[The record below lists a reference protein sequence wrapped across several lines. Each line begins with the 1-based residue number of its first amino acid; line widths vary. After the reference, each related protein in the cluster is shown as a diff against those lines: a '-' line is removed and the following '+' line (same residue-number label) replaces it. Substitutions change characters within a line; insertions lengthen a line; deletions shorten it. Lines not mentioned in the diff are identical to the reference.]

1 MSELLESVRR
11 SFYHDIL
18 SFSDAEA
25 RLEGKER
32 ESDVKSGM
40 FLISY
45 VKNSS
50 VSHILTP
57 RKDGKYF
64 IQTVGSFRLP
74 TSSQPSKV
82 IFIQFLLRVLKVA
95 KKKVTPKEM
104 TVFGA

>member
-25 RLEGKER
+25 RLEAKER

-40 FLISY
+40 FIISY

-50 VSHILTP
+50 VSTFSP
-57 RKDGKYF
+57 REKM
-64 IQTVGSFRLP
+64 GS
-74 TSSQPSKV
+74 TSFKV
-82 IFIQFLLRVLKVA
+82 
-95 KKKVTPKEM
+95 
-104 TVFGA
+104 